1 MTSKQA
7 SRPAGA
13 PRQYFQSPEAKS
25 CAFRSKAG
33 PWVFVLLYGVS
44 LLFPS
49 LLMQYLFSACAIQ
62 PDLHVTWSCSQWKI
76 TQFFGTGTGYWKV
89 KKNKAIF
96 DSQRKRKECA
106 PEFETQADYVIQ
118 RNYGGRL
125 LMVATCVELLFILRK
140 KSICQLC
147 GLSRRADFV
156 LITNQDV
163 TELSATGFYF

>member
-1 MTSKQA
+1 
-7 SRPAGA
+7 
-13 PRQYFQSPEAKS
+13 
-25 CAFRSKAG
+25 
-33 PWVFVLLYGVS
+33 
-44 LLFPS
+44 
-49 LLMQYLFSACAIQ
+49 MQYLFSACAIQ
-62 PDLHVTWSCSQWKI
+62 PDLYVIWSCSQWKI

-89 KKNKAIF
+89 KKNKAIL

-156 LITNQDV
+156 LITNQNV
-163 TELSATGFYF
+163 TELSATGFYFERNGSKFNLSTYVLLESSQCELMWVQLLLILE